1 MIRFSKA
8 TLFIL
13 FFLVFLSGNLSAQ
26 KKLAD
31 YPIQFRVWS
40 GYSFNSVYFLGK
52 TTNAKS
58 AIVGIGFKTPIRKY
72 GSDVLLYYTTDLIP
86 YIYFDYP
93 KRDDNDRP
101 TERQGLGISP
111 IGFLLEK
118 KINTF
123 LSYELSVS
131 GSFILIDDEF
141 PTDNGRKLNF
151 TFDPSFALQA
161 NLSESVNLSGGY
173 KFHHISNA
181 QTGKENPG
189 LDSNFLFLSITI
201 K

>member
-8 TLFIL
+8 ILFI
-13 FFLVFLSGNLSAQ
+13 FVFLAFQPGNITAQ
-26 KKLAD
+26 KKLTD
-31 YPIQFRVWS
+31 QPIQFRVWS

-52 TTNAKS
+52 TTNARS

-72 GSDVLLYYTTDLIP
+72 GSDLLLYYTTDLIP

-101 TERQGLGISP
+101 TELQGLGISP

-118 KINTF
+118 KINNF

-131 GSFILIDDEF
+131 GSFILVDHEF

-151 TFDPSFALQA
+151 TFDPSLTLQA

-189 LDSNFLFLSITI
+189 LDSNFLFLNITI

>member
-8 TLFIL
+8 ILFI
-13 FFLVFLSGNLSAQ
+13 FVFLAFQPGNITAQ
-26 KKLAD
+26 KKLTD
-31 YPIQFRVWS
+31 QPIQFRVWS

-52 TTNAKS
+52 TTNARS

-72 GSDVLLYYTTDLIP
+72 GSDLLLYYTTDLIP

-101 TERQGLGISP
+101 TELQGLGISP

-118 KINTF
+118 KINNF

-131 GSFILIDDEF
+131 GSFILVDHEF
-141 PTDNGRKLNF
+141 PTDNGTKLNF
-151 TFDPSFALQA
+151 TFDPSLTLQA

-189 LDSNFLFLSITI
+189 LDSNFIFLNITI